1 MPKKFR
7 LNSLRFTLAV
17 LGILC
22 LIFSLAQLTYFAIV
36 KKPTEQESP
45 VPIKH
50 NVLFLSSFDSM
61 HANYDEKKNGLQ
73 SVFLNNGIEFD
84 ICFMD
89 VKSFK
94 GDSDVSSFYT
104 FFEERF
110 NNNSAE
116 YNGIVV
122 SDDNALQFVMDHQEE
137 FFKDLPIVF
146 FAINNKERADNAVA
160 NPYITG
166 VFEPDYIVDTVKTA
180 MNSMPDRKTLV
191 ALHDESEAGLVDIEE
206 FNKFV
211 DAYPDYTVKE
221 LNAAILTMAEII
233 EELKS
238 LPDDSIILFMA
249 CYNDATGHKY
259 SLLDIVNI
267 IKEYTD
273 APIMRNYVGGR
284 EIGILGG
291 TYMNAFDQAEQ
302 AATILTDILVKGAN
316 VSDFGLLTDAASIT
330 CYNYELMKTYGVNE
344 RMLPKDT
351 IYVNKPLSFQESYR
365 EMLPIVAFLIIS
377 MLCLIS
383 SLSFAFINE
392 KNHVKVLEKS
402 KSEIEKSRFLLQY
415 QAEHDE
421 LLDLLNRR
429 SILKYMRDNLKTDH
443 RYSVMLFDIDGFKD
457 VNENY
462 GHKIGDR
469 ILNDIADRL
478 KNFADSHNLTLGRYG
493 GDEFIVINPGNWLN
507 KDSEIVTGI
516 VDIFNK
522 PFMVED
528 ASILLS
534 TSAGIS
540 NSDGVTE
547 PQDHILNA
555 EMALFEAK
563 EHGKNMVCIY
573 ADEMKHKLAEE
584 TNVKQAFL
592 NALENDGLYMK
603 YQPKVSAGT
612 QEVIG
617 YEALVR
623 IKDSPYGPG
632 QFIPIAEKNGWAS
645 KLGRATTAL
654 VVKQLAEWKKAG
666 KTIYPV
672 SVNYSSRQ
680 INDSGYVE
688 FLESLLKLYEV
699 DPGYIEIE
707 ITESLLME
715 ESATSGKLFEDFR
728 KLGIKL
734 LLDDFG
740 TGYSSLAYLTYVPVD
755 NVKLDKSLV
764 DTYLVEGK
772 DAFIRDVIQLVHDIG
787 KLITI
792 EGVEEK
798 WQYEKLRE
806 FNADVIQGYYFSMP
820 LDQEEAIDF
829 TAVNQDITK

>member
-1 MPKKFR
+1 MPKKNIF
-7 LNSLRFTLAV
+7 NFLRFTIATT
-17 LGILC
+17 GILC
-22 LIFSLAQLTYFAIV
+22 LFLALSQITYYAV
-36 KKPTEQESP
+36 RKKPDEQKPP
-45 VPIKH
+45 VPITQ

-61 HANYDEKKNGLQ
+61 HANYDDKKNGLE
-73 SVFLNNGIEFD
+73 SVFLDNGIEFD
-84 ICFMD
+84 ISFMD

-94 GDSDVSSFYT
+94 GDSDVSSFYN

-116 YNGIVV
+116 YTGIVV
-122 SDDNALQFVMDHQEE
+122 SDDNALQFAMDHQEE

-146 FAINNKERADNAVA
+146 FAINNKERAEKAVA
-160 NPYITG
+160 NPYMTG
-166 VFEPDYIVDTVKTA
+166 VFEPDYIVDTAKTA

-191 ALHDESEAGLVDIEE
+191 ALHDESEAGLVDIDE
-206 FNKFV
+206 FNEYMKSF
-211 DAYPDYTVKE
+211 PDYNVIE
-221 LNAAILTMAEII
+221 LNAAKLTMAEII
-233 EELKS
+233 EKLKT
-238 LPDDSIILFMA
+238 LPDDSIIFFMA

-259 SLLDIVNI
+259 SLLDIANI
-267 IKEYTD
+267 IQENTD

-284 EIGILGG
+284 EVGILGG
-291 TYMNAFDQAEQ
+291 TYMNAFDQARL
-302 AATILTDILVKGAN
+302 AATILTDILINGAK
-316 VSDFGLLTDAASIT
+316 VSDFGLYTDAANIT
-330 CYNYELMKTYGVNE
+330 CFNYGLMKRYGISE
-344 RMLPKDT
+344 KMLPDDT
-351 IYVNKPLSFQESYR
+351 VYINRPLSFR
-365 EMLPIVAFLIIS
+365 ETYKEIIPAVALLMIS
-377 MLCLIS
+377 MLCLVSAI
-383 SLSFAFINE
+383 SFAFINE
-392 KNHVKVLEKS
+392 KMHVKDLEKS
-402 KSEIEKSRFLLQY
+402 KSEIENSKFMLQY

-429 SILKYMRDNLKTDH
+429 SILKYMRNNLKADH

-478 KNFADSHNLTLGRYG
+478 KSFADSLDLTLGRYG
-493 GDEFIVINPGNWLN
+493 GDEFIVINSGNWLN

-528 ASILLS
+528 VGILLS

-563 EHGKNMVCIY
+563 EHGKNMVCVY
-573 ADEMKHKLAEE
+573 TDVMKQKFAEE

-603 YQPKVSAGT
+603 YQPKVSAQT
-612 QEVIG
+612 KEVIG

-623 IKDSPYGPG
+623 LKDSPYGPG

-806 FNADVIQGYYFSMP
+806 FNADAIQGYYFSKP
-820 LDQEEAIDF
+820 LNPEDAIEF
-829 TAVNQDITK
+829 KAIE